1 MENNF
6 TSCASCCNLTRAIIV
21 SSSIGY
27 PLVYMGFDATCYFS
41 SMFKLRTQKSAHS
54 ENDLHMDL
62 LQQSLP
68 PYMHLYPKLW
78 MEGIVYFTVL
88 YNILIHNN
96 YT

>member
-1 MENNF
+1 MNNNF
-6 TSCASCCNLTRAIIV
+6 TSWVSYCTIMI

-41 SMFKLRTQKSAHS
+41 SMFKLRAQKSVQS

-78 MEGIVYFTVL
+78 MEGRCIFFNGT
-88 YNILIHNN
+88 I
-96 YT
+96 